1 MNKDIEE
8 YTTPAG
14 KKRYRFNIYVGKDE
28 KTGASIQIRKRGYK
42 TRKEAEQAYLNY
54 QVKISN
60 GEYDPN
66 SNSNVKFSKFIEDWL
81 KVYQPTV
88 KESTYATTLR
98 IIDNHIKKDLGNY
111 RLNKLTVAICQN
123 TVNEWAKTS
132 PKVFGR
138 YARYT
143 AKILDYAIKLELI
156 TSNPMKKV
164 ILPKVKREAKE
175 FTNFYTKKELNDFL
189 FWAKDYS
196 FRAYVFF
203 KLLAYSGLRKG
214 EALALTW
221 NEIDFKEGTL
231 RVEKTLTTGL
241 ANTVIVS
248 TPKTRSSIR
257 TIWLEEPILHDLLQ
271 WKKVQRQNL
280 FFIDENVYNREQLV
294 FATSNNKHLQLVEP
308 SQWNDAIT
316 KKHHLRRITVH
327 GFRHTHASLLFEAGV
342 SMQDVKE
349 RLGHSSIKTTMDI
362 YTHVTNARKK
372 ETSIKFSSYM
382 EA

>member
-123 TVNEWAKTS
+123 AVNEWAKMS

-231 RVEKTLTTGL
+231 RVEKTLTTGI

-294 FATSNNKHLQLVEP
+294 FATSNNTPCQLADP